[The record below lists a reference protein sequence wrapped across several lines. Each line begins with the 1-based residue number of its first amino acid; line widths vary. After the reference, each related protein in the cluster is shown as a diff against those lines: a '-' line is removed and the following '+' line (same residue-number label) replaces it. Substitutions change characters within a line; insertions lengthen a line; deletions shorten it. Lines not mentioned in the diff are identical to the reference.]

1 MRQADIIA
9 KDIENRIVTGEL
21 DHGVRLDEVSI
32 AERHAVSRTPVR
44 EALQLLTASGMVEHL
59 PRRGVFVRQPDLVEL
74 LQMFE
79 TMAEWEGVA
88 GRLAAMRI
96 DGEGLARLMAADTAC
111 AAAAA
116 AGDADRYYSE
126 NAVFHAVI
134 YAATAN
140 AFLEGELLRLHHRL
154 RPYRRSQLLMRGR
167 MEQSLSEHRAIA
179 AALRDGDANGAA
191 AALRAH
197 VTVQSER
204 IHLMLGRTKAAS

>member
-1 MRQADIIA
+1 MRQAEIIA
-9 KDIENRIVTGEL
+9 KDIENRIVSGEL
-21 DHGVRLDEVSI
+21 AHGVRLDEVRI
-32 AERHAVSRTPVR
+32 AARHTVSRTPVR

-59 PRRGVFVRQPDLVEL
+59 PRRGVFVRQPDLVDL

-88 GRLAAMRI
+88 GRLAAARI
-96 DGEGLARLMAADTAC
+96 DARGLDRLAEAEAAC

-140 AFLEGELLRLHHRL
+140 GFLEAELQRLHDRL
-154 RPYRRSQLLMRGR
+154 RPYRRTQLRLRGR
-167 MEQSLSEHRAIA
+167 MEQSLAEHRAIA
-179 AALRDGDANGAA
+179 ALLRAGDGEAAA

-204 IHLMLGRTKAAS
+204 IHLMLDKVQAVS

>member
-1 MRQADIIA
+1 MRQAEIIA
-9 KDIENRIVTGEL
+9 KDIETRILSGEL
-21 DHGVRLDEVSI
+21 AHGVRLDEVRI
-32 AERHAVSRTPVR
+32 AARHTVSRTPVR

-59 PRRGVFVRQPDLVEL
+59 PRRGVFVRQPDLVDL

-88 GRLAAMRI
+88 GRLAAARI
-96 DGEGLARLMAADTAC
+96 DARGLDRLAAAEAAC
-111 AAAAA
+111 AAAV
-116 AGDADRYYSE
+116 GDADRYYAE

-140 AFLEGELLRLHHRL
+140 AFLEAELQRLHDRL
-154 RPYRRSQLLMRGR
+154 RPYRRTQLRLRGR
-167 MEQSLSEHRAIA
+167 MEQSLDEHRAIA
-179 AALRDGDANGAA
+179 AHLRAGDGEAAA

-204 IHLMLGRTKAAS
+204 IHLMLGKVQAVS